1 MPAPFIS
8 IVGTAP
14 HPILYAW
21 PRGPVRF
28 IVAVDFGPYKV
39 RDRHPIL
46 APLNGPV
53 VGRYGPIDWAQG
65 PEARA
70 TSLSLAEYP

>member
-8 IVGTAP
+8 IVGTARP
-14 HPILYAW
+14 FLFNDI
-21 PRGPVRF
+21 PRGPVPT

-53 VGRYGPIDWAQG
+53 VGRYGPIDWA
-65 PEARA
+65 
-70 TSLSLAEYP
+70 